1 MKLFVVEE
9 NVLYNIIKWKSIGS
23 IREKDLRHGEKV
35 RFSSEKK
42 VILDD
47 SWIYE
52 EYFIKN
58 YSMSKHAW
66 QISKGHTREFQNYD
80 FFPIFFNCGQNFDV
94 L

>member
-23 IREKDLRHGEKV
+23 IREKDPHYGEKV
-35 RFSSEKK
+35 RLLSEKK
-42 VILDD
+42 VILND

-58 YSMSKHAW
+58 YSMSKYAW
-66 QISKGHTREFQNYD
+66 KISKGHTRK
-80 FFPIFFNCGQNFDV
+80 